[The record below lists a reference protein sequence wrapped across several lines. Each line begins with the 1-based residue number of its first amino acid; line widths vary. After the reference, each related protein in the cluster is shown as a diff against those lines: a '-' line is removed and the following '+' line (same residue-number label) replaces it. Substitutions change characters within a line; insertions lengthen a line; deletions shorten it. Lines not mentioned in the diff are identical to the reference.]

1 MTCGECGNVTA
12 PGAGFPNHVYCKRFL
27 LHMGKREDASRCRDF
42 IPKPQTNADRI
53 RSMTDGE
60 LATIIAWPYIA
71 PPEWCANHPTCPFI
85 SEDPTPCD
93 KCALEWLQQEVESND
108 S

>member
-1 MTCGECGNVTA
+1 MENKNFNDILA
-12 PGAGFPNHVYCKRFL
+12 
-27 LHMGKREDASRCRDF
+27 DALERYNR
-42 IPKPQTNADRI
+42 KTNADRI
-53 RSMTDGE
+53 RAMTDEE